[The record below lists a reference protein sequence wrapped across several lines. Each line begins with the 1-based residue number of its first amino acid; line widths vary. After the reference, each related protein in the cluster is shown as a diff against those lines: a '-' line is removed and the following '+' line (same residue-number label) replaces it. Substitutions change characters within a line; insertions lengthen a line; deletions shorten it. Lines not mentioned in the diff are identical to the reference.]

1 MTERLTVI
9 LIENSF
15 LIQSGI
21 EQLLQEFPELELT
34 EVFDGSEKKLDQK
47 IIGKKPD
54 FLILNPEVVKD
65 DLVSFVNRLIKF
77 DICLIGLTD
86 VDTPINIVSKFK
98 CTLKLDAGKYELL
111 EELKKITGN
120 RTSGKIKK
128 ESQFEL
134 SDRELTILKQV
145 VIGLTNQEI
154 ADKLYLSIHTITT
167 HRKNITRKL
176 GIKTVSGL
184 TVYALMNRIVDLN
197 DMKQR

>member
-9 LIENSF
+9 LVENSF
-15 LIQSGI
+15 IIQSGI
-21 EQLLQEFPELELT
+21 EQLLQEFPELELI

-47 IIGKKPD
+47 IIAKKPD
-54 FLILNPEVVKD
+54 FLILNPEMVKD
-65 DLVSFVNRLIKF
+65 DLVSFVNRLIEF
-77 DICLIGLTD
+77 GICMIGLTD
-86 VDTPINIVSKFK
+86 IDTATNIVSRFK
-98 CTLKLDAGKYELL
+98 YTLKLDVGKYELL

-120 RTSGKIKK
+120 HTSGKIKK

-134 SDRELTILKQV
+134 SEREITILKEV